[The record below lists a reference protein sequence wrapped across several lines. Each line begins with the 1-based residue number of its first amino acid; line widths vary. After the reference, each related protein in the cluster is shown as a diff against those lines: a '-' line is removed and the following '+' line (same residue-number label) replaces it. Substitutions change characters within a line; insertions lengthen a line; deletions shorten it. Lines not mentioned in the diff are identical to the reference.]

1 MNRANGY
8 KGIALIECVN
18 PVRNKW
24 RVRWG
29 LTPTDETGEN
39 VDFWEEEFGHQPT
52 LDEVKTTIIGQ
63 INASTDAKILN
74 GLKWNGSPVYLSTE
88 NQFNFKA
95 AHDLAVQTG
104 GKNMPVKF
112 KIGELEDSTAVYH
125 TFETTEELTEFV
137 TTCMAY
143 VQQCLQEGWTA
154 KDSIDWT
161 KYECDD

>member
-1 MNRANGY
+1 MSMSKIYGATERQDGLYKIGRKKYELIFGY
-8 KGIALIECVN
+8 GEDEQGGYNYRETFKGRKPELSEI
-18 PVRNKW
+18 K
-24 RVRWG
+24 
-29 LTPTDETGEN
+29 D
-39 VDFWEEEFGHQPT
+39 
-52 LDEVKTTIIGQ
+52 IIVSLV
-63 INASTDAKILN
+63 NASVDEKILS
-74 GLKWNGSPVYLSTE
+74 GYQWQGKAVWLSSE

-104 GKNMPVKF
+104 GKNLPVKF

-143 VQQCLQEGWTA
+143 MQQCLQEGWTA